1 MLNDKSRTEPKRVKD
16 VFADPLLGFDGKRA
30 EDENCALVAN

>member
-1 MLNDKSRTEPKRVKD
+1 MLNDKSRTEPKRVMHM
-16 VFADPLLGFDGKRA
+16 FADSLLGFDGERA